1 MVMLKNNKPLLI
13 IFIIAFLNLMGFGII
28 IPLLPYYAET
38 FGAGA
43 AEVGFLIAVYA
54 AAQFIGSPVWGR
66 YSDRYGRRP
75 ALMITVTG
83 AAIGYILFGLA
94 DSLTILFLSRIL
106 AGFMGGNISVA
117 QAYIADVT
125 NVKDR
130 AKGLG
135 LVGAAFGLGF
145 IVGPAIGG
153 ALSQW
158 GYDIPA
164 YAAALLDILNLI
176 AIYFWLPESLTIE
189 QMSANTKSHE
199 PKFSLTE
206 LKQALTKP
214 LVGALLNSQFIFSLA
229 FAMFTTVFALFAQH
243 RLNLDAR
250 STGYILA
257 YIGILIVIVQGGL
270 IGKLTASFSEGFLLF
285 WSTAIMALT
294 LLAWAF
300 VYHIWILLIVLMPMA
315 LASGVF
321 RTVVN
326 SSLSKAVSKEE
337 IGGTMGISFSIDSLT
352 RIIAPTAGGFIL
364 ARYGSSAPGIVSAFL
379 LILFIPFAWRKFISN
394 PHPALNSN
402 LNIK

>member
-1 MVMLKNNKPLLI
+1 MLKNNKPLLT

-43 AEVGFLIAVYA
+43 TEIGLLIAAYA
-54 AAQFIGSPVWGR
+54 AAQFIGSPIWGR
-66 YSDRYGRRP
+66 FSDRYGRRP
-75 ALMITVTG
+75 ALMISVIG
-83 AAIGYILFGLA
+83 AAIGYIIFGLA
-94 DSLTILFLSRIL
+94 NSIIILFLSRIL

-125 NVKDR
+125 DEKDR
-130 AKGLG
+130 ARGLG
-135 LVGAAFGLGF
+135 LIGAAFGLGF
-145 IVGPAIGG
+145 ITGPAIGG
-153 ALSQW
+153 ALSAW
-158 GYDIPA
+158 GYEIPA
-164 YAAALLDILNLI
+164 YAAAFLDFFNFI
-176 AIYFWLPESLTIE
+176 AIYFWLPESLTLE
-189 QMSANTKSHE
+189 QMKASHASRE
-199 PKFSLTE
+199 PKFSLRE
-206 LKQALTKP
+206 LRQALTRP
-214 LVGALLNSQFIFSLA
+214 LVGALLNSQFVFSLA

-243 RLNLDAR
+243 RLNLDAE
-250 STGYILA
+250 STGFILA

-270 IGKLTASFSEGFLLF
+270 IGKLTAYFSEGFLLF
-285 WSTAIMALT
+285 WSTAMMAVA

-300 VYHIWILLIVLMPMA
+300 VYQVWILLIVLIPMA

-364 ARYGSSAPGIVSAFL
+364 AQYGSSAPGIVSGLL

-394 PHPALNSN
+394 PHQALKSN
-402 LNIK
+402 IES

>member
-1 MVMLKNNKPLLI
+1 MFKDNKPLTT
-13 IFIIAFLNLMGFGII
+13 IFIIVFLNLVGFGII

-43 AEVGFLIAVYA
+43 TEVGLLIAAYA
-54 AAQFIGSPVWGR
+54 AAQFIGSPIWGR
-66 YSDRYGRRP
+66 FSDRYGRRL
-75 ALMITVTG
+75 ALMITVAG
-83 AAIGYILFGLA
+83 AAIGYIIFGLA
-94 DSLTILFLSRIL
+94 NSLTILFLSRIL

-125 NVKDR
+125 DAKDR

-135 LVGAAFGLGF
+135 LIGAAFGMGF
-145 IVGPAIGG
+145 ITGPAIGG
-153 ALSQW
+153 VLSTW

-164 YAAALLDILNLI
+164 YAAALLDIFNLI
-176 AIYFWLPESLTIE
+176 AIHYWLPESLTRE
-189 QMSANTKSHE
+189 QMEANNASRE
-199 PKFSLTE
+199 PKFSFKE
-206 LKQALTKP
+206 LKQALTRP

-243 RLNLDAR
+243 RLNLDAQ

-257 YIGILIVIVQGGL
+257 YIGILIVFVQGGL
-270 IGKLTASFSEGFLLF
+270 IGKLTSYFSEGFLLF
-285 WSTAIMALT
+285 WSTALMAMA

-300 VYHIWILLIVLMPMA
+300 VYHIWILLIVLIPLA
-315 LASGVF
+315 FASGVF

-326 SSLSKAVSKEE
+326 SALSKAVSKEE

-352 RIIAPTAGGFIL
+352 RVIAPSAGGFIL
-364 ARYGSSAPGIVSAFL
+364 AQYGSSAPGIISGLL
-379 LILFIPFAWRKFISN
+379 LILFIPYTWRKFISN

-402 LNIK
+402 IE

>member
-1 MVMLKNNKPLLI
+1 MLKNNKPLLT

-43 AEVGFLIAVYA
+43 TEVGFLIAAYA
-54 AAQFIGSPVWGR
+54 AAQFIGSPIWGR
-66 YSDRYGRRP
+66 FSDRYGRRP
-75 ALMITVTG
+75 ALMITLIG
-83 AAIGYILFGLA
+83 ASIAYIIFGLA
-94 DSLTILFLSRIL
+94 NSLSILFASRIL

-125 NVKDR
+125 DEKDR

-145 IVGPAIGG
+145 ITGPAIGG
-153 ALSQW
+153 ALSTY
-158 GYDIPA
+158 GYEIPA
-164 YAAALLDILNLI
+164 YFAAFLDFFNFI
-176 AIYFWLPESLTIE
+176 AIYFWLPESLTHE
-189 QMSANTKSHE
+189 QMRTKPTSGE
-199 PKFSLTE
+199 PRFSLKE
-206 LKQALTKP
+206 LVQAISRP
-214 LVGALLNSQFIFSLA
+214 LVGPLLNSQFIFSLA

-243 RLNLDAR
+243 RLNLDVQ

-270 IGKLTASFSEGFLLF
+270 IGKLTSYFKEGFLLF
-285 WSTAIMALT
+285 WSTVLMAVT

-300 VYHIWILLIVLMPMA
+300 VYQIWILLIVLIPMA

-337 IGGTMGISFSIDSLT
+337 VGGTMGISFSIDSLT
-352 RIIAPTAGGFIL
+352 RVIAPTAGGFIL
-364 ARYGSSAPGIVSAFL
+364 GQYGSSAPGILSAVL
-379 LILFIPFAWRKFISN
+379 LLLFIPFAWQKFISN

-402 LNIK
+402 VES